1 MSDQSRPCPALVSQR
16 SGVARPLL
24 HELQDPHPSSL
35 RLVEER
41 FLGRCRTLLAGD
53 LSALPCQLATAQPL
67 LLTQQEASP

>member
-1 MSDQSRPCPALVSQR
+1 
-16 SGVARPLL
+16 LL

-67 LLTQQEASP
+67 LLTQQVASP